1 MSCQVNSTNGPKKY
15 VTLTITDNQNGNKKN
30 YKVEAGSILELTN
43 SKYEITENCTID
55 VTLPQYQ
62 ALQVFDHNRD
72 GRLDTTDQEFFIN
85 RHEKY
90 LNSLPPEAFDGLYLE
105 DEVLAHDISSRL
117 GNSQYHIKVDGGG
130 HHLEVNEAGFWVC
143 FENQVW
149 FERDENYDEKFLGFQ
164 TSTQAEY
171 NRNSRAKAEAE
182 AKKEK
187 TRLDDEFAK
196 EHPFLSKLGIS
207 REKYESFMAK

>member
-43 SKYEITENCTID
+43 SKYEINGDCTID

-62 ALQVFDHNRD
+62 ALQAFDHNKD
-72 GRLDTTDQEFFIN
+72 GRLDTTDQKFFMD

-90 LNSLPPEAFDGLYLE
+90 LASLPDEAFDGLYLE
-105 DEVLAHDISSRL
+105 DQELARDINSRL
-117 GNSQYHIKVDGGG
+117 KDSDYHIRADGGG
-130 HHLEVNEAGFWVC
+130 YHLGVDEAGFGVH
-143 FENQVW
+143 FANQAW
-149 FERDENYDEKFLGFQ
+149 FERDENYDEKFIGFQ
-164 TSTQAEY
+164 TSTQAEF
-171 NRNSRAKAEAE
+171 NRNSRIEAE
-182 AKKEK
+182 EEK
-187 TRLDDEFAK
+187 ARLDKEFAK
-196 EHPFLSKLGIS
+196 EHPFLSILGIT